1 MPLMPLMPLMPR
13 LQLSR
18 DARQDLLDIAAYI
31 ARESGSDRRGD
42 VFLDAVFTTCET
54 LATHPEM
61 GQLRTE
67 FATGQYQSLS
77 VGSYVIFFRPT
88 NDGIEVARVLHGSR
102 DHYSVL

>member
-1 MPLMPLMPLMPR
+1 MPR
-13 LQLSR
+13 LELSR
-18 DARQDLLDIAAYI
+18 DARQDLLEIAAYI

-42 VFLDAVFTTCET
+42 AFLEAVFATCET

-67 FATGQYQSLS
+67 FATGQYRSFS

-88 NDGIEVARVLHGSR
+88 NNGIVVARVLHGSR

>member
-1 MPLMPLMPLMPR
+1 MPR
-13 LQLSR
+13 LVLAR
-18 DARQDLLDIAAYI
+18 DARQDLLEIAAYI

-42 VFLDAVFTTCET
+42 AFLEAVFATCET

-67 FATGQYQSLS
+67 FAAGQYRSFS

-88 NDGIEVARVLHGSR
+88 NNGIVVARVLHGSR